1 MERLDKLIDLFET
14 LDNSYVVN
22 ELLLIKKDIE
32 ELDK

>member
-22 ELLLIKKDIE
+22 ELILIKKDIE
-32 ELDK
+32 ELNK

>member
-22 ELLLIKKDIE
+22 ELLLIKKDME
-32 ELDK
+32 ELNK

>member
-22 ELLLIKKDIE
+22 ELLLVKKDIE
-32 ELDK
+32 ELNK